1 MVAICVCW
9 NFMLMKDGPVNQMIM
24 ALGINFNKSWT
35 ADSTMAMWAIIL
47 VSVWRSMGYYMVIYL
62 AALQGVPRE
71 LYEAATVDGAN
82 KWQQFR
88 NVTLPQIKPTTFFC
102 TIMLVIG
109 SFKIYDTVAIMTNGG
124 PGRATKMLV
133 TYIYDVAFNN
143 IKYGQASAI
152 AMVLLVIVL
161 IVTIIQFANEKN
173 TMSQTAVVTHQ
184 KAIRK
189 DNPVMKVIGRVLL
202 YTVLIAMALFTL
214 IPFVWMLSS
223 SLKLD
228 QEVFQ
233 YPIRWIPETFHW
245 ENYRVIWERVSLLTY
260 FKNTAIIALAVTF
273 LQTLTSSFAAYAFAK
288 LRFKGRDLL
297 FVAYIATIAV
307 PWQAYM
313 LPQFIMMRSMGLYDT
328 LLAMIVL
335 QAFSAFGVFLM
346 RQFYQGIP
354 TELCEAARIDG
365 LSEYGIWAKIMLPL
379 STAAIATL
387 VIFTFVGTWND
398 YMGPMIYLTRD
409 ENKTIQVG
417 LRRFIQEYTSD
428 YHLIMAAS
436 LVSLL
441 PVSVVFL
448 CLQKYFIEGIA
459 TSGLKG

>member
-1 MVAICVCW
+1 
-9 NFMLMKDGPVNQMIM
+9 
-24 ALGINFNKSWT
+24 
-35 ADSTMAMWAIIL
+35 
-47 VSVWRSMGYYMVIYL
+47 
-62 AALQGVPRE
+62 
-71 LYEAATVDGAN
+71 
-82 KWQQFR
+82 
-88 NVTLPQIKPTTFFC
+88 
-102 TIMLVIG
+102 
-109 SFKIYDTVAIMTNGG
+109 
-124 PGRATKMLV
+124 
-133 TYIYDVAFNN
+133 
-143 IKYGQASAI
+143 
-152 AMVLLVIVL
+152 
-161 IVTIIQFANEKN
+161 
-173 TMSQTAVVTHQ
+173 MSQTAVVTHQ

-189 DNPVMKVIGRVLL
+189 DNPVMRVIGRVLL

-245 ENYRVIWERVSLLTY
+245 ENYRIIWERVSLLTY

-354 TELCEAARIDG
+354 TEL
-365 LSEYGIWAKIMLPL
+365 
-379 STAAIATL
+379 
-387 VIFTFVGTWND
+387 
-398 YMGPMIYLTRD
+398 
-409 ENKTIQVG
+409 
-417 LRRFIQEYTSD
+417 
-428 YHLIMAAS
+428 
-436 LVSLL
+436 
-441 PVSVVFL
+441 
-448 CLQKYFIEGIA
+448 
-459 TSGLKG
+459 